1 VANFTEKEVPEAIMQ
16 MEKIKAPGL
25 NVWVPLTTAAA
36 ATRRPNRAFQS

>member
-16 MEKIKAPGL
+16 MEKIKAL